1 MSYRDKTP
9 QILSILT
16 RRLKPGKT
24 FNDFA
29 KAHLPP
35 GKVKEGKF
43 GYNVEYFNHP
53 TRVINAISV
62 TDPTIVTSIGLT
74 YGNAKSIAKE
84 VMSKIESEIERRN
97 NIDKVAEKLGP
108 TQLFLVASDNIFG
121 GEDPNFKQ
129 TSLTNDPN
137 TILDVINKKK

>member
-1 MSYRDKTP
+1 MSYREKTP

-16 RRLKPGKT
+16 RKLKPGKT
-24 FNDFA
+24 FSDFA

-35 GKVKEGKF
+35 GRVKEGKF
-43 GYNVEYFNHP
+43 GYSLEYFNHP
-53 TRVINAISV
+53 TRVINAISI
-62 TDPTIVTSIGLT
+62 TDPTVVTSIGLT

-84 VMSKIESEIERRN
+84 VMSKIERRN

-108 TQLFLVASDNIFG
+108 AQLFLVASDNNFG

-129 TSLTNDPN
+129 TPLTNDPN
-137 TILDVINKKK
+137 TILDIINKKK